1 MKTKVCGLKDVENI
15 KVIDRI
21 NFDMMGFIF
30 YPKSPRYVTYSEES
44 VTAIREIQTDKVGV
58 FVDSELEEIFNTIEL
73 FKLDMVQLHGNETAE
88 MVSRLSSFVPVIK
101 VFNVDEKL
109 PDDLLE
115 YTDADLFLFDTKGE
129 KKGGNGIKFNWE
141 ILEDYRGSTP
151 FLLSGGIHLKDLDT
165 ILEIKHPKLAG
176 IDVNSGFEIE
186 AGLKNIELLKEL
198 KARTNEVFC

>member
-88 MVSRLSSFVPVIK
+88 MVITIILICAR
-101 VFNVDEKL
+101 N
-109 PDDLLE
+109 
-115 YTDADLFLFDTKGE
+115 KG
-129 KKGGNGIKFNWE
+129 
-141 ILEDYRGSTP
+141 LQR
-151 FLLSGGIHLKDLDT
+151 
-165 ILEIKHPKLAG
+165 
-176 IDVNSGFEIE
+176 
-186 AGLKNIELLKEL
+186 
-198 KARTNEVFC
+198 